1 METIVIRAES
11 IGRPSTI
18 RVWGWGQALSACKS
32 LANKLRFWAGDIMI
46 GLNRRG
52 PIFWDPG
59 PIFEFNMPNPS
70 VWYRLQPDMV
80 RSDSCLSDGQKTAVL
95 GEKLF
100 LSPTY

>member
-1 METIVIRAES
+1 MSRQAEF
-11 IGRPSTI
+11 GAAFR
-18 RVWGWGQALSACKS
+18 GKQALSACKS

-70 VWYRLQPDMV
+70 VWYRFQPDMV
-80 RSDSCLSDGQKTAVL
+80 RSDSCLSDGQKTAVPCQQL
-95 GEKLF
+95 LLRREAQ
-100 LSPTY
+100 